1 MAKYSININELA
13 EYADTLR
20 AGDEVLLSGIAYTS
34 RDAAH
39 KRIFSLL
46 DSGEALPFDLK
57 GACIYLPVLRPLRRA
72 QLSAA
77 AARLP
82 RAGWMSIRRG
92 CSISA
97 SPQ

>member
-39 KRIFSLL
+39 NRIFSLL
-46 DSGEALPFDLK
+46 DSG
-57 GACIYLPVLRPLRRA
+57 
-72 QLSAA
+72 
-77 AARLP
+77 
-82 RAGWMSIRRG
+82 
-92 CSISA
+92 
-97 SPQ
+97 